1 MARIRWTPQALDDVD
16 AICEYI
22 ARDAPRTAKRF
33 GQRLFQTVEPLE
45 RSPLSGQIV
54 PERGQ
59 SDIRE
64 IRLKRYRIIY
74 RVLDDDT
81 LEILTVHHGSRLLD
95 IDTLS

>member
-1 MARIRWTPQALDDVD
+1 MARVRWTDQALEDVD

-22 ARDAPRTAKRF
+22 ARDAPRTARRF
-33 GQRLFQTVEPLE
+33 GQRIFQAVETLE
-45 RSPLSGQIV
+45 RHPLSGQIV
-54 PERGQ
+54 PERRQ

-74 RVLDDDT
+74 RVLDDET

-95 IDTLS
+95 VETLP